1 MLWVV
6 YTQIFSIVLYW
17 LAGSFYLF
25 LDVANRPKFLMKYK
39 TQPGKNEPL
48 EWDKLATV
56 VKQVLFNQ
64 FLVTI
69 PVSLIGFLL
78 DSKSFTPERTRML
91 PTLERFL
98 FEFVVIELT
107 YEIGFY
113 YTHRL
118 AHHKLLYKWVHKR
131 HHEFTGDFKK
141 LLLE

>member
-6 YTQIFSIVLYW
+6 YTQIFSILLYW
-17 LAGSFYLF
+17 IAGSFYIF
-25 LDVANRPKFLMKYK
+25 MDVTNKPKFLMKYK

-48 EWDKLATV
+48 EWGKLFGV

-64 FLVTI
+64 LFVTV
-69 PVSLIGFLL
+69 PVSLLGFWL
-78 DSKSFTPERTRML
+78 DSKSFTPERTRLL

-118 AHHKLLYKWVHKR
+118 AHHKLLYKWVHKK
-131 HHEFTGDFKK
+131 HHEFTGKI
-141 LLLE
+141 